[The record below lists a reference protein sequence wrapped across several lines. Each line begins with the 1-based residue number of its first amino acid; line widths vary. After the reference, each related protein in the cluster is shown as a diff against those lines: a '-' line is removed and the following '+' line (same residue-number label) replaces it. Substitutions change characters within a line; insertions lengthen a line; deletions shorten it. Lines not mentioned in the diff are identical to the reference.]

1 MPKLTKQTRKVLQMI
16 RGKSLEESQGA
27 NSAELYAEHFKAEKD
42 FELEKK
48 WRKWEKYHNDRG
60 LALRILE
67 IDLEEQHGLKL

>member
-1 MPKLTKQTRKVLQMI
+1 MPKLTKQTRKVLELL
-16 RGKSLEESQGA
+16 RERSLEESQGA